1 MDSTSFWSIFKSRKF
16 WVMVIA
22 IVTAASLFATQQID
36 GFQFLIG
43 VITSIAAYTTG
54 VAVEDAGAKMG
65 AGKS

>member
-1 MDSTSFWSIFKSRKF
+1 MDGVSFWSIFKSRKF

-36 GFQFLIG
+36 AWQFMIG
-43 VITSIAAYTTG
+43 VITSIAAYSTG
-54 VAVEDAGAKMG
+54 VAVEDAGAKIG